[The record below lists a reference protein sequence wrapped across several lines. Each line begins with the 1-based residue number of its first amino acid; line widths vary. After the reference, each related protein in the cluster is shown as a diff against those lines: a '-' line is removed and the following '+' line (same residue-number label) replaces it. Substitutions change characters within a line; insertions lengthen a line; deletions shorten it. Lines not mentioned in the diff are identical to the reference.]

1 MTVKKSDVCAPCAD
15 DLTLKIQPSFDKKED
30 SILDTGLFESSFFE
44 FEAKADKTEW
54 ENLIKEG
61 LSHADTSVELQIS
74 IPIEDIKKR
83 LNEQRGEKYTILISE
98 REAEIIVD
106 VLERYVNSSNEQTT
120 SEEQLILFR
129 LLAELMGGAWRG
141 ER

>member
-1 MTVKKSDVCAPCAD
+1 MTLKESDVCAPCAD

-30 SILDTGLFESSFFE
+30 SILDRGIFESSFFE
-44 FEAKADKTEW
+44 FEEKADKAEW
-54 ENLIKEG
+54 KNLIKEG
-61 LSHADTSVELQIS
+61 LSHDDISVELQIS

>member
-1 MTVKKSDVCAPCAD
+1 MTVKESDVCAPCAD

-30 SILDTGLFESSFFE
+30 SILDTGIFESSFFE
-44 FEAKADKTEW
+44 FEVKADKTEW
-54 ENLIKEG
+54 KNLIKEG
-61 LSHADTSVELQIS
+61 LSHDDTSVELKIT
-74 IPIEDIKKR
+74 IPLKIFKKR

-106 VLERYVNSSNEQTT
+106 VLQRHVNSSNEPT

>member
-1 MTVKKSDVCAPCAD
+1 MTVKESDVCAPCAD

-30 SILDTGLFESSFFE
+30 SILDTEIFESSFFE
-44 FEAKADKTEW
+44 FEGKVDKTEW

-61 LSHADTSVELQIS
+61 LSRDDTSVELQIS
-74 IPIEDIKKR
+74 IPLKIFKKR

-129 LLAELMGGAWRG
+129 LLAELMGGAWRDKK
-141 ER
+141 

>member
-1 MTVKKSDVCAPCAD
+1 MTVKESDVCAPCAD
-15 DLTLKIQPSFDKKED
+15 VLTLKIQPSFDKKED
-30 SILDTGLFESSFFE
+30 SILDAGIFESSFFE
-44 FEAKADKTEW
+44 FEEKADKTEW
-54 ENLIKEG
+54 KNLIKEG
-61 LSHADTSVELQIS
+61 LSHDDTSVELQIS

-106 VLERYVNSSNEQTT
+106 VLQRHVSSSNEPT

>member
-1 MTVKKSDVCAPCAD
+1 MTSKENDVMPCGD

-30 SILDTGLFESSFFE
+30 SILDTGVFEIPFLE
-44 FEAKADKTEW
+44 LKADKTEW
-54 ENLIKEG
+54 KNLTKEG
-61 LSHADTSVELQIS
+61 LSHDDTSVELQIS

-106 VLERYVNSSNEQTT
+106 VLERYVNSSNEQKT